1 MLENV
6 FENSELRVKLQ
17 YCLDSIVFSNESL
30 HQQLNSRF
38 NKLLTLDQEGEIEV
52 NLSLFPD
59 SYYNRFINE
68 KIGEYS
74 SALTK
79 KLSEFLSFFLAVNN
93 INHHQFMFTIIDRNS
108 TVTHRG
114 LFCYSQTIKN
124 SL

>member
-30 HQQLNSRF
+30 HKQLESRF
-38 NKLLTLDQEGEIEV
+38 NKLLTVDQEGKIAV

-59 SYYNRFINE
+59 SYYNKFIND
-68 KIGEYS
+68 KIGEYA

-79 KLSEFLSFFLAVNN
+79 KLGETLSFFLAVNN

-108 TVTHRG
+108 TVTLRG
-114 LFCYSQTIKN
+114 LFCYSQTIQD